1 MPVYFR
7 CKICEEQHPAPVPCD
22 DERSFDSSSLMTIS
36 FQCPKTQKLAIY
48 DKEDMFWKDE
58 EES

>member
-7 CKICEEQHPAPVPCD
+7 CKICEEEHPSPISCD
-22 DERSFDSSSLMTIS
+22 DERSFESSSLMTIS
-36 FQCPKTQKLAIY
+36 FQCPKTKKLAIY